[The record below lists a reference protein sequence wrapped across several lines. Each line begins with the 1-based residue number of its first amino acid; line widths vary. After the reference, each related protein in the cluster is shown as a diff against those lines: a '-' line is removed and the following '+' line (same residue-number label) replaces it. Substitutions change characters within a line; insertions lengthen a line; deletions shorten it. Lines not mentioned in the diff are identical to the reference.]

1 MVELIGAYFL
11 LSTVD
16 STSWIALQGV
26 RGVFVGVYVYTPS
39 FPDFIF
45 LSFVCVGC
53 VGVCVCVVRGSR
65 GVCVC
70 VRGV

>member
-26 RGVFVGVYVYTPS
+26 RGVFVGVCVYTPS

-45 LSFVCVGC
+45 LSFVCMY
-53 VGVCVCVVRGSR
+53 VCVCVCGGGEREIKIID
-65 GVCVC
+65 
-70 VRGV
+70 

>member
-45 LSFVCVGC
+45 LSFVCM
-53 VGVCVCVVRGSR
+53 CVCVWGGEVNERSK
-65 GVCVC
+65 
-70 VRGV
+70 